1 MLDDI
6 SKALSFVKNEGLFP
20 DIFEIKGASTNP
32 KVIVNGKEVVA
43 FCSNNYLG
51 MATNSEVV
59 AAVKE
64 AVDQYGMGSGGSRLV
79 SGNINIQKKLE
90 ESISKY
96 KGYEDAI
103 LFSTGYMANTGTIP
117 SIIGPLI
124 TSRLSIAKS
133 IFYKDT
139 GVVFSDELNHAS
151 IVDGVRLVKAERYIF
166 KHKDMTDLEEGL
178 IKYRK
183 NKKKLIV
190 TDGVFSM
197 DGDIAPLEKILYLA
211 EKYDAIV
218 LLDDAHATGVLG
230 PKGRGTAE
238 YFNIS
243 KNPRL
248 ITMGT
253 FTKAFG
259 GVGGFIVGPKDLIE
273 YLRITARTY
282 IFSAPIPPAIVS
294 GLLKSVELL
303 EKNTNFRE
311 SLRENVV
318 MMHDLLR
325 TNQFNILES
334 ETQIL
339 PIIIGDEVKA
349 QKVSRKLLDAGF
361 FVPAVRWPATPKGLA
376 RLRVTLMATHTKE
389 QIKKFVDTLLSIR
402 NELKF

>member
-1 MLDDI
+1 
-6 SKALSFVKNEGLFP
+6 
-20 DIFEIKGASTNP
+20 
-32 KVIVNGKEVVA
+32 
-43 FCSNNYLG
+43 
-51 MATNSEVV
+51 
-59 AAVKE
+59 
-64 AVDQYGMGSGGSRLV
+64 
-79 SGNINIQKKLE
+79 
-90 ESISKY
+90 
-96 KGYEDAI
+96 
-103 LFSTGYMANTGTIP
+103 MANTGTIP

-124 TSRLSIAKS
+124 TSRLSIAKN

-389 QIKKFVDTLLSIR
+389 QIKKFVDTLLLIR